1 MKPIVFLGPS
11 LPLAEAKNL
20 LDATY
25 RPPVSMGDVYRAT
38 LQGPTVIAI
47 VDGLFEQTPAV
58 WHKEILFALSRGVR
72 VLGASSMGALR
83 AAELA
88 AFGMEGVG
96 QVFDAFHSGE
106 LNDDDEVTIAHA
118 AADDG
123 YRPLSDAMVNIR
135 AGLRAAREA
144 QLIGVDAHDRLLAAA
159 KGMPYW
165 ERSWGALWTRAGEL
179 GIAAAELET
188 LRAHVERTRPDV
200 KRADAIALLQ
210 RLQREQEGLRTGG
223 DEAPPTPPRP
233 AAFDFE
239 PTYFWEQ
246 MILVEDAVE
255 AAEAQTTVPT
265 SGSAAEAVTLEALRR
280 HVRLYDARARPA
292 LQTALLLYLADR
304 QAKRHGLP
312 RGPEAIDALLKALA
326 DEVNRRLPKA
336 LERLGDL
343 PATVRAVKQ
352 KQLILRELGL
362 RAVSP
367 ADAGLTLEQ
376 LLAWH
381 ERKLGP
387 LVGSA
392 DEHAAAA
399 GFTSVEEFIAE
410 LVLEYLAQNTTAP
423 A

>member
-1 MKPIVFLGPS
+1 VKPIVFLGPS

-38 LQGPTVIAI
+38 MQGPTVIAI

-165 ERSWGALWTRAGEL
+165 DRSWGALWTRAGEL

-255 AAEAQTTVPT
+255 AAEAQPPAAQGAGAVGRSPRHRPRRH
-265 SGSAAEAVTLEALRR
+265 AEAA
-280 HVRLYDARARPA
+280 HPAGARPA
-292 LQTALLLYLADR
+292 
-304 QAKRHGLP
+304 
-312 RGPEAIDALLKALA
+312 
-326 DEVNRRLPKA
+326 RRLA
-336 LERLGDL
+336 SRRG
-343 PATVRAVKQ
+343 A
-352 KQLILRELGL
+352 
-362 RAVSP
+362 
-367 ADAGLTLEQ
+367 
-376 LLAWH
+376 
-381 ERKLGP
+381 
-387 LVGSA
+387 
-392 DEHAAAA
+392 HA
-399 GFTSVEEFIAE
+399 
-410 LVLEYLAQNTTAP
+410 
-423 A
+423 